1 MTLAEAKERIRRLEK
16 IVREPLSRDVPEL
29 SVMSVKHGER
39 ILYLQQAVA
48 NILKDVEV
56 RFNNVRLLKQ
66 AGVAACGGL
75 YNREDEGY
83 E

>member
-16 IVREPLSRDVPEL
+16 IVREPPSRDVPEL
-29 SVMSVKHGER
+29 SVMSV
-39 ILYLQQAVA
+39 VA

-56 RFNNVRLLKQ
+56 RFNNVRLKQ

>member
-16 IVREPLSRDVPEL
+16 IVREPPYRDVPEL
-29 SVMSVKHGER
+29 SVMSVKHEER

-56 RFNNVRLLKQ
+56 RFNNVRLKQ

-75 YNREDEGY
+75 YDREDEGY